1 MHQLSPDGMLVND
14 AFCDEDIKNPTAMC
28 FNNDFTE
35 LYVADDST
43 ESIFVFDCR
52 YKIWYSVIPLVLS
65 HSRQRPS
72 FFTDQ
77 ISDVLR

>member
-14 AFCDEDIKNPTAMC
+14 AFCDEDIKDPTAMC

-43 ESIFVFDCR
+43 G
-52 YKIWYSVIPLVLS
+52 
-65 HSRQRPS
+65 S
-72 FFTDQ
+72 FKGLPFC
-77 ISDVLR
+77 SEKVAL

>member
-43 ESIFVFDCR
+43 ESIFVFDCK
-52 YKIWYSVIPLVLS
+52 YEI
-65 HSRQRPS
+65 
-72 FFTDQ
+72 
-77 ISDVLR
+77 